1 MTTREVLTVRTTP
14 EAWTVPR
21 ADEAIATQLSGIGR
35 LGVAFSGGVDSAL
48 LLALAARALGPD
60 DVVALLGVSPSL
72 AADERRA
79 AHAVAREIGVA
90 VVEVITREGDRAAY
104 RANDVDRCFHCK
116 DELFATISDEVVAR
130 QRLDAVAYGENA
142 DDAIRPDRPGARA
155 ASDHLVLRPLAAVG
169 LTKVDVRLLAR
180 ELGLSVA
187 EKPAAPCL
195 ASRIPH
201 GQEVTPE
208 KLRQVELAESSVR
221 ALGFSDL
228 RVRHHGEIARL
239 ELPADDLVRA
249 VTEPLRGQVVQAV
262 RAAGFRFVALDLAGI
277 QSGAFTLSLL
287 TRDHASGDHA

>member
-1 MTTREVLTVRTTP
+1 MTTREVLTIRTTP

-130 QRLDAVAYGENA
+130 HRLDAVA
-142 DDAIRPDRPGARA
+142 
-155 ASDHLVLRPLAAVG
+155 
-169 LTKVDVRLLAR
+169 
-180 ELGLSVA
+180 
-187 EKPAAPCL
+187 
-195 ASRIPH
+195 
-201 GQEVTPE
+201 
-208 KLRQVELAESSVR
+208 
-221 ALGFSDL
+221 
-228 RVRHHGEIARL
+228 
-239 ELPADDLVRA
+239 
-249 VTEPLRGQVVQAV
+249 
-262 RAAGFRFVALDLAGI
+262 
-277 QSGAFTLSLL
+277 
-287 TRDHASGDHA
+287 